1 MKKSIGS
8 KVARAIELR
17 IHGEFFRIERTTKN
31 NKYFTW
37 AFTEEPTMKTSVK
50 PRFVVDSPPEH
61 TIGPQMVD
69 LEAQGAFSLIDEIH
83 PIPALD
89 LTTDIYLPEQSPYG
103 FSVNPLID
111 SDLFNY

>member
-37 AFTEEPTMKTSVK
+37 AFTEEPTVKASLK

-61 TIGPQMVD
+61 AIGPQIVD
-69 LEAQGAFSLIDEIH
+69 LEAQGAFSLIDEIR
-83 PIPALD
+83 PLQGLD
-89 LTTDIYLPEQSPYG
+89 LTTDIYLPEQNPYDG
-103 FSVNPLID
+103 FTNPLMD